1 VIFELEEEPNVD
13 DFMAGVYQSTGR
25 QPKPPKTDVTLAG
38 SMGQQPKG
46 PSPAERAAERER
58 MQKEFGMQYGHT
70 YGGPEGGYPTSEY
83 GDLITEES
91 VYDEDAYGESPQI
104 QPPKPSARQPN
115 QEWSEGDLRSF
126 AKKAVIPEGMKAAI
140 PYSQDEWE
148 MDLSPSDRLDLL
160 NFVQRARGAGSGI
173 VEIAQSIGNWLE
185 KNREERRKRYRE
197 FGSVPTG
204 YVKESQYRQ
213 MQADRDH
220 LQKMLDEAGIETER
234 LEREIATPYGQS
246 E

>member
-1 VIFELEEEPNVD
+1 
-13 DFMAGVYQSTGR
+13 M
-25 QPKPPKTDVTLAG
+25 
-38 SMGQQPKG
+38 
-46 PSPAERAAERER
+46 
-58 MQKEFGMQYGHT
+58 
-70 YGGPEGGYPTSEY
+70 
-83 GDLITEES
+83 
-91 VYDEDAYGESPQI
+91 
-104 QPPKPSARQPN
+104 
-115 QEWSEGDLRSF
+115 
-126 AKKAVIPEGMKAAI
+126 
-140 PYSQDEWE
+140 
-148 MDLSPSDRLDLL
+148 
-160 NFVQRARGAGSGI
+160 QRARGAGSGI